1 MSIDAA
7 KEIYEHIELFGKPAL
22 FSNFRIDKGTV
33 PQELYCYDLRG
44 SDNDPGIPISLE
56 RSVAINHAGCII
68 IAENID
74 LSDKGYIRIKGKLNF
89 LGEHLSISDFCER
102 YAICNKE
109 RVQIQP
115 AANSD
120 AGIFFAQTP
129 EKDEQMGAIGH
140 VRIDF
145 GKSGTEFWHT
155 WFPRGDESLNSA
167 SFKAELTRV
176 VDQLRESVLKD
187 LRSMSRFCYENGG
200 AIDGG
205 WRQNY
210 GYIVE
215 TDSYKYCLRCSPGQG
230 DYHAYLTCFDMNVQR
245 ANIAKEKGVLA
256 QLADNKTKIQ
266 AKTPEPKKDTQKGKS
281 EVIE

>member
-56 RSVAINHAGCII
+56 RTVAINHAGCII

-109 RVQIQP
+109 RFQIQP

-120 AGIFFAQTP
+120 AGIFFLKHPKRTNRWELSVMCVSTL
-129 EKDEQMGAIGH
+129 EKA
-140 VRIDF
+140 VRTF
-145 GKSGTEFWHT
+145 GIPGFRAGMKVSTVL
-155 WFPRGDESLNSA
+155 PLRRSLP
-167 SFKAELTRV
+167 V
-176 VDQLRESVLKD
+176 
-187 LRSMSRFCYENGG
+187 
-200 AIDGG
+200 
-205 WRQNY
+205 W
-210 GYIVE
+210 
-215 TDSYKYCLRCSPGQG
+215 
-230 DYHAYLTCFDMNVQR
+230 
-245 ANIAKEKGVLA
+245 
-256 QLADNKTKIQ
+256 
-266 AKTPEPKKDTQKGKS
+266 
-281 EVIE
+281 